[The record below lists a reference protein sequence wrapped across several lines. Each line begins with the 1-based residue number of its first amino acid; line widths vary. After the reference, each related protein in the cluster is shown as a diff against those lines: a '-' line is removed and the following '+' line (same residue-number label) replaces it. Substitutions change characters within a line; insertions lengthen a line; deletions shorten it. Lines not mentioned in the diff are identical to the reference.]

1 MFGTAVV
8 DRAVRYRNRE
18 GRAAVQETRG
28 AVHFCDSSA
37 VCGGNNHRDR
47 RLFGVII
54 GFFSPPPQDTQS
66 QTRPMFGQV
75 GSVYLTRA
83 NRCVNLL
90 VNLSVYTKVMWD
102 IYSILLSCIM
112 SDSYLKTRPSFLSF
126 LKILLKVLQRSFYRT
141 FRGKKDDFQRTKA
154 IAGSLSRAR
163 VPGVVRAV
171 RAYPRGG
178 RPV

>member
-1 MFGTAVV
+1 MKCLAKISKAAVSNSNPTSTLGMFGTAVV

-66 QTRPMFGQV
+66 QTRPLMCRFSFGEW
-75 GSVYLTRA
+75 SE
-83 NRCVNLL
+83 
-90 VNLSVYTKVMWD
+90 KEF
-102 IYSILLSCIM
+102 SI
-112 SDSYLKTRPSFLSF
+112 
-126 LKILLKVLQRSFYRT
+126 
-141 FRGKKDDFQRTKA
+141 
-154 IAGSLSRAR
+154 
-163 VPGVVRAV
+163 
-171 RAYPRGG
+171 
-178 RPV
+178 